1 MRSMDGM
8 QGSPAAISAR
18 HTFLVTTPS
27 LAVQTQQPTSRLPRL

>member
-8 QGSPAAISAR
+8 QGSPAATSAR
-18 HTFLVTTPS
+18 HAFLVTTS